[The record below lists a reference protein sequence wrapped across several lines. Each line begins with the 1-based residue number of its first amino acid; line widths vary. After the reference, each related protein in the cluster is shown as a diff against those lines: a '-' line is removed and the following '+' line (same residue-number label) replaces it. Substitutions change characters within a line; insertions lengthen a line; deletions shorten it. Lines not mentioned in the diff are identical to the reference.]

1 MSIFPK
7 VERRFLAVIFRIIST
22 IAWGISEGFKNGATG
37 MDVIDADDRKHKASQ
52 EGGGK

>member
-7 VERRFLAVIFRIIST
+7 VERRFLAVLFRVAST
-22 IAWGISEGFKNGATG
+22 IAYSVFDGLARGAKEL
-37 MDVIDADDRKHKASQ
+37 DKIDDQDRKHKASQ